1 MYLAEAIKER
11 DYLKKSIDFLTKFVG
26 NVLVSSDRSSY
37 RSVKSLIDSKREE
50 LNELYTRYQQLDVA
64 IARVKAKTIIKV
76 NDTELSIMDACT
88 IRDIMK
94 DKEQKLESVF
104 NMVVQNDF
112 EVLELSGLLDDVKD
126 LGLDIKSIESKI
138 EYAQWYTEVS

>member
-94 DKEQKLESVF
+94 DKEQKLGSVF
-104 NMVVQNDF
+104 NMIIQNDF
-112 EVLELSGLLDDVKD
+112 EVLELSGLLDDIED